1 MANEREYQGVQI
13 GGRVPQRILGNRD
26 LSAFQNYVQTRN
38 QMWDEAIK
46 QKSAID
52 VALGQIKL
60 NSAEDK
66 WKYDYG
72 KKIQQR
78 IDAAAQFGDYSRA
91 LDTAVLEAG
100 KAVSSPEIT
109 GRIRANE
116 NYEKA
121 KQEVTARN
129 DINSITKERWLDQ
142 NKYHYEDT
150 YDDDGN
156 IVGGTD
162 WQSSWNPVRRVQIE
176 KLITLA
182 GQLASPTRRSTSSQ
196 TSNSMSDEQGIGGK
210 TEQGGSDGLHS
221 VKLFTASSSDSSISR
236 ETLTKEKLDEV
247 YNELFKLDPDNMN
260 SLIQDYDDV
269 KWKISKLKTKL
280 NESTNEEEK
289 TNIQNEIDGY
299 SADIYDKDGNP
310 LPVKDYMLSKVG
322 LITKNMAYDNLSTSS
337 KSSNNTGKG
346 LRYTTKAQY
355 ANGGGSETN
364 NEFEPLPTVGGT
376 YQSSPSS
383 GGYGYGKYQFGL
395 NVNETTDNLSKAG
408 MFK

>member
-1 MANEREYQGVQI
+1 MANEKEYQGIQI

-26 LSAFQNYVQTRN
+26 LSAFQNYVTTRN

-66 WKYDYG
+66 WKYNYG

-78 IDAAAQFGDYSRA
+78 IDEAAQFGDYSRA

-121 KQEVTARN
+121 KQEVAARN

-182 GQLASPTRRSTSSQ
+182 GQLAAPTKRSTSTQ
-196 TSNSMSDEQGIGGK
+196 TSTSISDEQGIGGNA
-210 TEQGGSDGLHS
+210 EEGGSNGLRS
-221 VKLFTASSSDSSISR
+221 VKTGSASSSGSSMTR

-247 YNELFKLDPDNMN
+247 YNALFKLDPDNMN

-269 KWKISKLKTKL
+269 KWKIGKLKTKL
-280 NESTNEEEK
+280 DRTTDETERQ
-289 TNIQNEIDGY
+289 NIQNEINGY
-299 SADIYDKDGNP
+299 GADVYDKDGNP
-310 LPVKDYMLSKVG
+310 LKLKEYMLSKVG
-322 LITKNMAYDNLSTSS
+322 LITKNMAYDNIGTSS
-337 KSSNNTGKG
+337 QSSNSTTKG
-346 LRYTTKAQY
+346 LRYTTKVGY
-355 ANGGGSETN
+355 GSGSEST
-364 NEFEPLPTVGGT
+364 EGFSPLPDTGGT
-376 YQSSPSS
+376 FQSAPSS
-383 GGYGYGKYQFGL
+383 ETSSNYKFNFGL
-395 NVNETTDNLSKAG
+395 NVGQTTTNLENVKV
-408 MFK
+408 FK